1 MSLLRFKHL
10 QNVGSAAYYRQWYY
24 YIPMDEYQV
33 VSISTDCKTKMKG
46 LDAYKGYKFKLG
58 GDGSVFFKEL

>member
-1 MSLLRFKHL
+1 
-10 QNVGSAAYYRQWYY
+10 
-24 YIPMDEYQV
+24 MDEYQV